1 MRLLLAALLLA
12 AATVSAPLGGS
23 AGPPVVTLTLV
34 RHAQSEGNAADR
46 MDTSVPGPALTE
58 LGRRQAETAARELA
72 AERFDGVYA
81 SPMVRTQQTAAPLA
95 DALGEPVVVL
105 PGLREIEAGVYEG
118 LPESVASAG
127 YFAAPLRWLAG
138 DLDARIP
145 GSVDGHEFDARFDE
159 AVRQIC
165 ADGGLRP
172 VAFSHGAAITLWV
185 LLNVDN
191 PDPGLLYALGLRNTG
206 RIVVTGHPDRGWT
219 LVEWDGV
226 PVGARWDGR
235 AQPAPR

>member
-58 LGRRQAETAARELA
+58 PGRRQAETAARELA

-81 SPMVRTQQTAAPLA
+81 SPMVRTQQT
-95 DALGEPVVVL
+95 
-105 PGLREIEAGVYEG
+105 
-118 LPESVASAG
+118 
-127 YFAAPLRWLAG
+127 AAPLRWLAG